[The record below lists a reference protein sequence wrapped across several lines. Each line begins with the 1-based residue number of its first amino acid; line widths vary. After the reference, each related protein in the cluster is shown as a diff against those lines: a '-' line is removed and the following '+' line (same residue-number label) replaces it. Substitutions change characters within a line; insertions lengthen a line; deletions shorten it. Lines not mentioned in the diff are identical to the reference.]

1 MKALWDGIQALLL
14 VLIVGAVI
22 TAIPILAIFLAVSA
36 VVVIIYTII
45 KDNNR
50 RN

>member
-1 MKALWDGIQALLL
+1 MKALWDGIQALLF

-36 VVVIIYTII
+36 IVAIIYAFI
-45 KDNNR
+45 KEG
-50 RN
+50 

>member
-22 TAIPILAIFLAVSA
+22 TAIPILAIFLAISA
-36 VVVIIYTII
+36 IVVIIYTII
-45 KDNNR
+45 KEG
-50 RN
+50 